1 MTVTQEH
8 HEPLVPSPAYWP
20 IVTLPLEVCTLR
32 TAPLAG
38 EPLPPRI
45 VVLPLE
51 LVTASAPPAA
61 TEAHRLVAA

>member
-8 HEPLVPSPAYWP
+8 HEPLVQGRAYWP
-20 IVTLPLEVCTLR
+20 IVTLPLEVCTLT

-38 EPLPPRI
+38 EPLLPRI

-61 TEAHRLVAA
+61 TEAHHLVAA